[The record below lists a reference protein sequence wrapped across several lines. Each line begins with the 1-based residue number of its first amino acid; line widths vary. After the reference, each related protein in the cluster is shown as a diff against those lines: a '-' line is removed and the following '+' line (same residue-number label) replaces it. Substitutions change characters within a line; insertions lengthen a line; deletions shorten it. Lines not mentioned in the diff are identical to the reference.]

1 MWLQKLKNVKDRTL
15 ASSKAT
21 LADVPAL
28 KLFDFYKSIAAD
40 PAGRKSSTDVMQL
53 KLDVSQTA
61 KLSKT
66 LSREGLCPLGGD
78 DAVRRLK
85 GWDLTAKD

>member
-1 MWLQKLKNVKDRTL
+1 
-15 ASSKAT
+15 
-21 LADVPAL
+21 
-28 KLFDFYKSIAAD
+28 
-40 PAGRKSSTDVMQL
+40 MQL

-78 DAVRRLK
+78 DAVRWLK